1 MNAFSIFLL
10 IVYVI
15 VNLVMSKLYS
25 AKEMKAMLIT
35 GQNLVGMIFSNV
47 FYAPAW
53 LLKGL
58 RRVITATVR

>member
-10 IVYVI
+10 IIYVI

-25 AKEMKAMLIT
+25 AKEMKSMLIT